1 MRKFLS
7 WLKSIFVKVEPV
19 VAVVAPE
26 AVLVAETANPK
37 LKPIIDGIEAVVKAG
52 EKLNAK

>member
-26 AVLVAETANPK
+26 AALVVETADPK
-37 LKPIIDGIEAVVKAG
+37 LKPLIDGIEAVVKAG